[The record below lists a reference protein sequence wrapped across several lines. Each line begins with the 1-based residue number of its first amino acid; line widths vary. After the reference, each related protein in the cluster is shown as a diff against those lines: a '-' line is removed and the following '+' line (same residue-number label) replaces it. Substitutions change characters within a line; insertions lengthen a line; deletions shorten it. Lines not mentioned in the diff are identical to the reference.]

1 MGDSAWGKL
10 TACPAQFVQGDHSGY
25 MDYSVD
31 VQWICFVCLCRDFM
45 HVKI

>member
-10 TACPAQFVQGDHSGY
+10 TSFPAQFVKGDHSGN

-31 VQWICFVCLCRDFM
+31 VQFCVFVQGPY
-45 HVKI
+45 V